1 MYLRQKNDEFYA
13 WYGERSVNNQARIIL
28 GRPTRETCP
37 VTCSKT
43 KIYAMKAE
51 SQQKTTFTQQ
61 TSVGDAKDE
70 SSQENDV
77 VFADQTLHQ

>member
-28 GRPTRETCP
+28 GGPTRETCP

-43 KIYAMKAE
+43 KIYAMLAE

-61 TSVGDAKDE
+61 TSVSDAKDE
-70 SSQENDV
+70 SSQEKDV
-77 VFADQTLHQ
+77 LFADQKLHQ